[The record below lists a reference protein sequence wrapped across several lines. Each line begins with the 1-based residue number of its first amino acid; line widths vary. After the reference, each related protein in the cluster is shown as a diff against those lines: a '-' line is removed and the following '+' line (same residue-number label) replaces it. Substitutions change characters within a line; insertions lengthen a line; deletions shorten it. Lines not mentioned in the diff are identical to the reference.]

1 MVEDGLRR
9 SPPVPIVRLGPIK
22 ITELSKLINESMMKD
37 EILTFHFELYSSS
50 SILFYEFR
58 L

>member
-1 MVEDGLRR
+1 MVEGGLGR
-9 SPPVPIVRLGPIK
+9 SPPVPIARLGPIK

-37 EILTFHFELYSSS
+37 EILISHFKFYSSS
-50 SILFYEFR
+50 SILFYGFR